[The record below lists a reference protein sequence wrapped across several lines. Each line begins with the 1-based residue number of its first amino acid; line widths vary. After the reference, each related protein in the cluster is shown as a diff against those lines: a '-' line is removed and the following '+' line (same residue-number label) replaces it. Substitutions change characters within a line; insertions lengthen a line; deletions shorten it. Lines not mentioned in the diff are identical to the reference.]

1 VSRVFTFPVVVNE
14 AAVRVTAAGVAVLAA
29 AAVVTRWPA
38 LLVVLAYGFCAR
50 TAAGPRLSPLA
61 LLATRVVAPR
71 LPGPLRLVP
80 GPPKRFA
87 QGIGAV
93 VSLTAVLFAYVVHQ
107 PTAAFGLAAMMAVLA
122 FLEAGFRL
130 CVGCLI
136 HARLVR
142 AGVIRSVECADC
154 ADISL
159 RRAPAHDIVAVQ
171 ELAVQE
177 AAAPKQVRS

>member
-1 VSRVFTFPVVVNE
+1 MSRFFSFPDIVDE
-14 AAVRVTAAGVAVLAA
+14 TAVRVTAAGVAALAA
-29 AAVVTRWPA
+29 AAVVTQRPEI
-38 LLVVLAYGFCAR
+38 LVVLAYGFCAR

-71 LPGPLRLVP
+71 LTDHRRPVP

-87 QGIGAV
+87 QAMGAV
-93 VSLTAVLFAYVVHQ
+93 ASVTAVLLAYLTHWRA
-107 PTAAFGLAAMMAVLA
+107 AAFGLAAAMVVLA
-122 FLEAGFRL
+122 TLEAAFRL

-142 AGVIRSVECADC
+142 AGVIRSVECAEC

-159 RRAPAHDIVAVQ
+159 RRVAVP
-171 ELAVQE
+171 E
-177 AAAPKQVRS
+177 QVRS